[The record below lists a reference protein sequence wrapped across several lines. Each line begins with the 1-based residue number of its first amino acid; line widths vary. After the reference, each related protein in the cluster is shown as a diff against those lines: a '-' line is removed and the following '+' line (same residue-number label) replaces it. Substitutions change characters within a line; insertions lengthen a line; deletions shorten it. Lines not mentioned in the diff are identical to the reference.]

1 MKCPYCG
8 YEKNKE
14 NAKECGSCGKRL
26 DINEEDNKRRSKRK
40 GNDIEINTPQLTEVE
55 KLQRLTTA
63 NIREYYKRYCPM
75 PIVHRMNAIETTA
88 WIGFAVLVAIFIA
101 QVCMVGLGNV
111 RWSIVLF
118 DLIVLGCLAE
128 RLGNIKT
135 NFSVAAPILIV
146 INSFIVNFIGE
157 PSVLCMIFSVYPIVT
172 SLLLWYATSSVKEA
186 FENKLMRE
194 E

>member
-8 YEKNKE
+8 YEKNRD

-63 NIREYYKRYCPM
+63 NISEYYKRYCPM
-75 PIVHRMNAIETTA
+75 PIVHRMNAIEITA
-88 WIGFAVLVAIFIA
+88 WIGFAVLMAIFFLKAGQSNSDFKIIEMA
-101 QVCMVGLGNV
+101 VLVCLGKA
-111 RWSIVLF
+111 
-118 DLIVLGCLAE
+118 LID
-128 RLGNIKT
+128 IKT

-146 INSFIVNFIGE
+146 INSFIVNCIGE
-157 PSVLCMIFSVYPIVT
+157 TSVLCMIFSVYPIVT

-186 FENKLMRE
+186 FENKFMRGE
-194 E
+194 